1 MSRIAEPCGTARRR
15 RNLLNPKWSI
25 RRCRST
31 LLANLPPKETLLKDG
46 RVLHHQAARDVR
58 QGEVQMCATWRA
70 IHSFCLAL
78 SVAGLVVKTPAL
90 ADSVPFW
97 GAKASVPID
106 TPINQLKKGEF
117 VWMGEAVSTGPVV
130 MVVSITEQRAYVY
143 RNGILIGA
151 TTVSTG
157 RPGHPTPTGVFTVLQ
172 KQKEHRSTIYDGAP
186 MPYMERLTWGGV
198 ALHAGGL
205 PGYPE
210 SHGCI
215 HLPTEFA
222 QRLFEISPSGMT
234 VVIGTEQTGPEQV
247 AHPGYLAPVKFAGGQ
262 PVEPVPIAAAKDEV
276 WQPEL
281 SPSGPVSIVLSQGS
295 QRIVVYRNGI
305 QIGRARLTVTGDTP
319 LVNGALVLTEGP
331 SVPDPYVPDPTKF
344 RWLRIG
350 VPGHKVEEGTQV
362 DPNAVARI
370 KMPADFAARLNGILT
385 PGATVFVT
393 NEALYPTTSGPM
405 VQVVDAD
412 PPAKSQPRSR

>member
-1 MSRIAEPCGTARRR
+1 MCIA
-15 RNLLNPKWSI
+15 S
-25 RRCRST
+25 S
-31 LLANLPPKETLLKDG
+31 
-46 RVLHHQAARDVR
+46 
-58 QGEVQMCATWRA
+58 GEVHMSAVRRA
-70 IHSFCLAL
+70 IHAFSLVLSVMGLAL
-78 SVAGLVVKTPAL
+78 AAPAL

-117 VWMGEAVSTGPVV
+117 LWMGEAVSTGPVA

-157 RPGHPTPTGVFTVLQ
+157 RPGHLTPTGVFTVLQ
-172 KQKEHRSTIYDGAP
+172 KEKEHRSTIYDGAP

-215 HLPTEFA
+215 HLPSEFA
-222 QRLFEISPSGMT
+222 RRLFEISPNGMT
-234 VVIGTEQTGPEQV
+234 VVIGTDATAPQRV
-247 AHPGYLAPVKFAGGQ
+247 AHPGYLAPVTFAGGQ
-262 PVEPVPIAAAKDEV
+262 PVEPEPLAPNEDDR

-295 QRIVVYRNGI
+295 HRVVVYRNGTE
-305 QIGRARLTVTGDTP
+305 IGRARLTVTGDAP
-319 LVNGALVLTEGP
+319 LVNHALVLTEGP
-331 SVPDPYVPDPTKF
+331 SSVPNPYVPDPTKF

-350 VPGHKVEEGTQV
+350 VPGHLGEQGTQV

-370 KMPADFAARLNGILT
+370 KLPADFVARLNAMLT
-385 PGATVFVT
+385 PGATLLVT
-393 NEALYPTTSGPM
+393 DEALYPQTSGPM
-405 VQVVDAD
+405 VEVVDAD
-412 PPAKSQPRSR
+412 PPAKSQRGTEPKSREQ

>member
-1 MSRIAEPCGTARRR
+1 MSAMRRTIHF
-15 RNLLNPKWSI
+15 LWL
-25 RRCRST
+25 
-31 LLANLPPKETLLKDG
+31 
-46 RVLHHQAARDVR
+46 VLSVM
-58 QGEVQMCATWRA
+58 G
-70 IHSFCLAL
+70 IAL
-78 SVAGLVVKTPAL
+78 SAPAL

-106 TPINQLKKGEF
+106 TPINELKKGEF
-117 VWMGEAVSTGPVV
+117 LWMGEALTTGPVV

-157 RPGHPTPTGVFTVLQ
+157 RPGHATPTGVFTVLQ

-215 HLPTEFA
+215 HLPSEFA
-222 QRLFEISPSGMT
+222 QRLFEISPNGMT
-234 VVIGTEQTGPEQV
+234 VVIGTEATEPERV
-247 AHPGYLAPVKFAGGQ
+247 AHPGYLAPVKFVGGQ
-262 PVEPVPIAAAKDEV
+262 PLEREPLAPTEDDR

-281 SPSGPVSIVLSQGS
+281 SPSGPVSIVVSQGS
-295 QRIVVYRNGI
+295 QRVVVYRNGI
-305 QIGRARLTVTGDTP
+305 EIGRARLTVTGDAP
-319 LVNGALVLTEGP
+319 LVNHALVLTEGP
-331 SVPDPYVPDPTKF
+331 SSVPDPYVPDPTKF
-344 RWLRIG
+344 RWLRLG
-350 VPGHKVEEGTQV
+350 VPGHMGEAGTQV
-362 DPNAVARI
+362 DPMAVARI
-370 KMPADFAARLNGILT
+370 KLPADFAARLNGILT
-385 PGATVFVT
+385 PGATLFVT
-393 NEALYPTTSGPM
+393 HEALYPQTTGTM

-412 PPAKSQPRSR
+412 PPTKSQAVHSRGS

>member
-1 MSRIAEPCGTARRR
+1 MRRTTQWFW
-15 RNLLNPKWSI
+15 L
-25 RRCRST
+25 
-31 LLANLPPKETLLKDG
+31 
-46 RVLHHQAARDVR
+46 VLSAM
-58 QGEVQMCATWRA
+58 GM
-70 IHSFCLAL
+70 AL
-78 SVAGLVVKTPAL
+78 QTPAL
-90 ADSVPFW
+90 AESVPFW

-106 TPINQLKKGEF
+106 TPIDQLKKGEF
-117 VWMGEAVSTGPVV
+117 LWMAEAVTTGPVV

-215 HLPTEFA
+215 HLPSEFA
-222 QRLFEISPSGMT
+222 RRLFEISPGGMT
-234 VVIGTEQTGPEQV
+234 VVIGTEATEPERV
-247 AHPGYLAPVKFAGGQ
+247 AHPGYLAPVKFVGGQ
-262 PVEPVPIAAAKDEV
+262 PVARDPLAPTEADRWE
-276 WQPEL
+276 PEL

-295 QRIVVYRNGI
+295 QRMVVYRNGI
-305 QIGRARLTVTGDTP
+305 EIGRARLIVSGDAP
-319 LVNGALVLTEGP
+319 LVDHALVLTEGAS
-331 SVPDPYVPDPTKF
+331 SVPNPYVPDPGKF

-350 VPGHKVEEGTQV
+350 VPGHMDEASTQV
-362 DPNAVARI
+362 DPVAVARI
-370 KMPADFAARLNGILT
+370 NLPPDFVARLNGILT

-393 NEALYPTTSGPM
+393 HESLYPQTSGPI

-412 PPAKSQPRSR
+412 PPNK

>member
-1 MSRIAEPCGTARRR
+1 MSAMRRTIHF
-15 RNLLNPKWSI
+15 LWL
-25 RRCRST
+25 
-31 LLANLPPKETLLKDG
+31 
-46 RVLHHQAARDVR
+46 VLSVM
-58 QGEVQMCATWRA
+58 G
-70 IHSFCLAL
+70 IAL
-78 SVAGLVVKTPAL
+78 SAPAL

-106 TPINQLKKGEF
+106 TPINELKKGEF
-117 VWMGEAVSTGPVV
+117 MWMGEALTTGPVV

-157 RPGHPTPTGVFTVLQ
+157 RPGHATPTGVFTVLQ

-215 HLPTEFA
+215 HLPSEFA
-222 QRLFEISPSGMT
+222 QRLFEISPNGMT
-234 VVIGTEQTGPEQV
+234 VVIGTEATEPERV
-247 AHPGYLAPVKFAGGQ
+247 AHPGYLAPVKFVGGQ
-262 PVEPVPIAAAKDEV
+262 PLEREPLAPTEDDR

-281 SPSGPVSIVLSQGS
+281 SPSGPVSIVVSQGS
-295 QRIVVYRNGI
+295 QRVVVYRNGI
-305 QIGRARLTVTGDTP
+305 EIGRARLTVTGDAP
-319 LVNGALVLTEGP
+319 LVNHALVLTEGP
-331 SVPDPYVPDPTKF
+331 SSVPDPYVPDPTKF
-344 RWLRIG
+344 RWLRLG
-350 VPGHKVEEGTQV
+350 VPGHMGEAGTQV
-362 DPNAVARI
+362 DPMAVARI
-370 KMPADFAARLNGILT
+370 KLPADFAARLNGILT
-385 PGATVFVT
+385 PGATLFVT
-393 NEALYPTTSGPM
+393 HEALYPQTTGTM

-412 PPAKSQPRSR
+412 PPTKSQAVHSRGS

>member
-1 MSRIAEPCGTARRR
+1 MSVVGQTMRPLC
-15 RNLLNPKWSI
+15 LLMSVV
-25 RRCRST
+25 
-31 LLANLPPKETLLKDG
+31 G
-46 RVLHHQAARDVR
+46 
-58 QGEVQMCATWRA
+58 GM
-70 IHSFCLAL
+70 AL
-78 SVAGLVVKTPAL
+78 WGPAL

-97 GAKASVPID
+97 GAKSSVPID
-106 TPINQLKKGEF
+106 TSINKLKKGEF
-117 VWMGEAVSTGPVV
+117 LWMGEAVTTGPVV
-130 MVVSITEQRAYVY
+130 MVVSITEQRGYVY
-143 RNGILIGA
+143 RNGVLIGA

-157 RPGHPTPTGVFTVLQ
+157 RPGHQTPTGVFTVLQ

-222 QRLFEISPSGMT
+222 QRLFDISPNGMT
-234 VVIGTEQTGPEQV
+234 VVIGTEQSAPEQV
-247 AHPGYLAPVKFAGGQ
+247 AHPGYLAPVKFVGGE
-262 PVEPVPIAAAKDEV
+262 PVEPDAFAPKEDER

-281 SPSGPVSIVLSQGS
+281 SPGGPVSIVLSQAS
-295 QRIVVYRNGI
+295 QLIVVYRNGTE
-305 QIGRARLTVTGDTP
+305 IGRARLTVTGDTP
-319 LVNGALVLTEGP
+319 LLNHALVLSEGQS

-344 RWLRIG
+344 SWLRIG
-350 VPGHKVEEGTQV
+350 VPGHVGEQGTQV

-370 KMPADFAARLNGILT
+370 KMPASFAARINGILT
-385 PGATVFVT
+385 PGATLFVT
-393 NEALYPTTSGPM
+393 NEALYPQTSGPI

-412 PPAKSQPRSR
+412 PPTKSQRVRAPGS